1 MRHMPEPL
9 SPSARF
15 LHDTGTLALLA
26 VVLVPLYLMLNQY
39 WQSLVLLVVFYG
51 LFGFFCVR
59 LGRYTRRVM
68 RRLPAEI
75 PPWQAVP
82 TLIPPPPGL
91 EKHFSTADAIQSVR
105 KDPHYVQEVLKPRLR
120 QLVLYRISG
129 VISGVPDGS
138 LEGLNALQRAQLDP
152 VLLDFLQRPEATG
165 LWARYSQRQRRVDT
179 LLEILQR
186 V

>member
-9 SPSARF
+9 SPSVRF

-26 VVLVPLYLMLNQY
+26 MVLVPLYLMLNHY

-51 LFGFFCVR
+51 LFCLFCVR

-75 PPWQAVP
+75 PPWQEILTAAP
-82 TLIPPPPGL
+82 SPPGL
-91 EKHFSTADAIQSVR
+91 ERHFSTADAMQSVR

-120 QLVLYRISG
+120 QLVVYR
-129 VISGVPDGS
+129 VSGVPDMP
-138 LEGLNALQRAQLDP
+138 LQGLDEAQLVSLDP
-152 VLLDFLQRPEATG
+152 VLHHFLWGQEATG
-165 LWARYSQRQRRVDT
+165 LWARYCQRQRRVDAV
-179 LLEILQR
+179 LDMLRR
-186 V
+186 VERL

>member
-26 VVLVPLYLMLNQY
+26 VVLVPLYLLLNQY

-51 LFGFFCVR
+51 LFGLFCVR

-75 PPWQAVP
+75 PPWQTVP
-82 TLIPPPPGL
+82 TLVPPPPGL
-91 EKHFSTADAIQSVR
+91 ERHFSTADAIQSVR

-120 QLVLYRISG
+120 QLVLYRVSG
-129 VISGVPDGS
+129 VSDAS
-138 LEGLNALQRAQLDP
+138 LEALNVLQRAQLDP
-152 VLLDFLQRPEATG
+152 VLLNFLQRLEATG
-165 LWARYSQRQRRVDT
+165 LWARYSQRQQRVDT

-186 V
+186 VEEL

>member
-1 MRHMPEPL
+1 MRHMSEPL
-9 SPSARF
+9 TPSARF
-15 LHDTGTLALLA
+15 LHDAGVLALLA
-26 VVLVPLYLMLNQY
+26 LVLIPLYMMFNDY
-39 WQSLVLLVVFYG
+39 WQSLILLVMFYG
-51 LFGFFCVR
+51 LLCFFCTR

-75 PPWQAVP
+75 PPWHTLP
-82 TLIPPPPGL
+82 TVAAPPPGL
-91 EKHFSTADAIQSVR
+91 ERHFSTADAIQSVR

-120 QLVLYRISG
+120 QLVLYR
-129 VISGVPDGS
+129 VSGVPDGS
-138 LEGLNALQRAQLDP
+138 LEGLNALQRTQLDP

-186 V
+186 LEEL

>member
-1 MRHMPEPL
+1 MRHTPEPL
-9 SPSARF
+9 SPSARL

-26 VVLVPLYLMLNQY
+26 MVLVPLYLMLNHY
-39 WQSLVLLVVFYG
+39 LQSLVLLVVFYG
-51 LFGFFCVR
+51 LFCLFCVR
-59 LGRYTRRVM
+59 LGRHTRRVM

-75 PPWQAVP
+75 PPWQTVS
-82 TLIPPPPGL
+82 TFVPPPPGL
-91 EKHFSTADAIQSVR
+91 ERHFSTADAIQSVR

-120 QLVLYRISG
+120 QLVLYRVSD
-129 VISGVPDGS
+129 VSDGS

-186 V
+186 VEEL

>member
-75 PPWQAVP
+75 LPWQTVP
-82 TLIPPPPGL
+82 TLIAPPPGL

-129 VISGVPDGS
+129 VSDMG
-138 LEGLNALQRAQLDP
+138 LEAFNATKLAQLDP
-152 VLLDFLQRPEATG
+152 SLLDFLQRPEATG
-165 LWARYSQRQRRVDT
+165 LWARYCQRQRRVDT
-179 LLEILQR
+179 VLEILQR
-186 V
+186 VEAL

>member
-1 MRHMPEPL
+1 MSEPL
-9 SPSARF
+9 TPAARF
-15 LHDTGTLALLA
+15 LHDAGTLALLA
-26 VVLVPLYLMLNQY
+26 LVLIPLYVMLNHY
-39 WQSLVLLVVFYG
+39 WQSLILLVMFYG
-51 LFGFFCVR
+51 LLCFFCTR
-59 LGRYTRRVM
+59 LGRYTRRVI

-75 PPWQAVP
+75 PPWHTLP
-82 TLIPPPPGL
+82 TVAPSPPGL
-91 EKHFSTADAIQSVR
+91 ERHFSTADAIQSVR

-120 QLVLYRISG
+120 QLVLYR
-129 VISGVPDGS
+129 VSGVPDGS

-186 V
+186 VEEL